1 MQIKQLS
8 IFVEN
13 KAGRLAEITAVLANA
28 NIDIRAI
35 SIADTSDFGILRLI
49 VDNPD
54 EAVEALKQAGM
65 TVSLTSVIAI
75 GIDDRPG
82 EFAKACGSLLP
93 MA

>member
-65 TVSLTSVIAI
+65 TVSLTL
-75 GIDDRPG
+75 
-82 EFAKACGSLLP
+82 SLIHI
-93 MA
+93 

>member
-35 SIADTSDFGILRLI
+35 SIADTSDCRQSG
-49 VDNPD
+49 
-54 EAVEALKQAGM
+54 
-65 TVSLTSVIAI
+65 
-75 GIDDRPG
+75 
-82 EFAKACGSLLP
+82 
-93 MA
+93 